1 MHALTKKHIIHSIIS
16 LVIILIFWVAPPLAP
31 MTDTGMKILGILIAV
46 IYGIVAM
53 QDAAF
58 PAIGG
63 MFFLALTGYTTAQDA
78 IVSACGNFVVPM
90 LLGLLV
96 VGGIMQQTGLARI
109 LAQKIASAKWA
120 NGHPWRL
127 TFLLLMACLIPSLF
141 ITPMPVE
148 IVLWAV
154 VINIAES
161 VGFKKTD
168 KWPAMM
174 IIGIAGLSGLIT
186 TAMPFSMVWATNLG
200 VYAAAGGDPTY
211 NVGAYVITSLI
222 LCVGLALIQTLV
234 MRFIFRPDVT
244 PLLNY
249 KADEAPK
256 FEKNQ
261 KIALVLLVI
270 FVILVLLPSFI
281 PMGSF
286 IGGFGTIGAC
296 FAVLFIAMALR
307 NKDGTPF
314 VSFQEIFSKHVF
326 WSIIAMVAALM
337 VLCGCLTDQS
347 LGIAAF
353 FTNIISPIT
362 NMGPLACYA
371 VLILIAILG
380 TNFLDGMVVGVVLTA
395 VISMMSDKLAYSGIA
410 LLVMITHAGE
420 FGILLPSASAN
431 AALAYGQCETGWV
444 RKKDFIKQ
452 GALYMLI
459 LFILLLVIGY
469 PTLGWFA

>member
-1 MHALTKKHIIHSIIS
+1 
-16 LVIILIFWVAPPLAP
+16 
-31 MTDTGMKILGILIAV
+31 MTNTGMRILGILIAL
-46 IYGIVAM
+46 IYGIVGM
-53 QDAAF
+53 EDAAF
-58 PAIGG
+58 PAIGAL
-63 MFFLALTGYTTAQDA
+63 FFLALTGYISAQDA

-90 LLGLLV
+90 LLGLLII
-96 VGGIMQQTGLARI
+96 GGMMQQTGLARI
-109 LAQKIASAKWA
+109 LAQKIAGAKWA

-127 TFLLLMACLIPSLF
+127 TFLLLLATLIPSLF

-154 VINIAES
+154 IINIAES

-174 IIGIAGLSGLIT
+174 IIGITALSGLIT
-186 TAMPFSMVWATNLG
+186 TAMPFSMVWATNLS
-200 VYAAAGGDPTY
+200 VYAAAGGDATY
-211 NVGAYVITSLI
+211 NVGAYIVTSLA
-222 LCVGLALIQTLV
+222 LCGGLALLQTLA
-234 MRFIFRPDVT
+234 MRFLFRPDVT

-249 KADEAPK
+249 KATEAPR
-256 FEKNQ
+256 FEKPHT
-261 KIALVLLVI
+261 ISLVLLVL
-270 FVILVLLPSFI
+270 FVVLVLLPSFI
-281 PMGSF
+281 PVGGF

-296 FAVLFIAMALR
+296 FAVLFIAMAIR
-307 NKDGTPF
+307 NQDGTPF
-314 VSFQEIFSKHVF
+314 VSFQEILSKHVF
-326 WSIIAMVAALM
+326 WSILAMVAALM
-337 VLCGCLTDQS
+337 VLCGSLTDQS
-347 LGIAAF
+347 LGISAF
-353 FTNIISPIT
+353 FTNLVAPIT
-362 NMGPLACYA
+362 NMGPFACYA

-444 RKKDFIKQ
+444 RKKDFFKQ

-459 LFILLLVIGY
+459 LFILLLAVGY
-469 PTLGWFA
+469 PTLSWFA